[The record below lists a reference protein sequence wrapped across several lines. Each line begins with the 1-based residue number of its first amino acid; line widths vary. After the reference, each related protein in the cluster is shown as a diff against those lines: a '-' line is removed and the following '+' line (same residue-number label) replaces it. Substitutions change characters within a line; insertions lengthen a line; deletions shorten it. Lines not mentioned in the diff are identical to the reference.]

1 MHRTADGFNS
11 QDAASLLTLINM
23 STKLMIAMEDSI
35 IMIESSK
42 TGWKKLRESL
52 KGTHPQCIVF
62 DPDNPDR
69 AYCGTLDGGL
79 WKTDDDGQSWDS
91 IGKDTISSSD
101 VMSASVSNLERG
113 GGKNNNRF
121 NTVYVGTEPTAFY
134 RSDDGGESWEK
145 MSSLNNLKSSSSWS
159 FPPRPWTSHVRW
171 IESDKTKPGYVYA
184 AIEAGALVQSHDGGR
199 TWIDKV
205 QGGPYDTHTLATHK
219 QMPGRLYSAAGDG
232 YFESYDYGQ
241 TWKRLVEGLGDYDY
255 LFSVAVDS
263 GDPQTVIV
271 SASEWPTKAYS
282 LEDAESLVYRRT
294 SSIVDEDTD
303 DDSNSNDIKEWKL
316 VSNGLPKPA
325 GTVIS
330 VLAANPKVAGS
341 FYATNNRGIFYSTD
355 SGISWKMLDDIQ
367 WPKEYLSQHPW
378 ALAVREDT

>member
-1 MHRTADGFNS
+1 
-11 QDAASLLTLINM
+11 
-23 STKLMIAMEDSI
+23 MIAMEDSI

-52 KGTHPQCIVF
+52 KGTHPQCIAF

-69 AYCGTLDGGL
+69 AYCGTSGGGL
-79 WKTDDDGQSWDS
+79 WKTDDGGQSWDS
-91 IGKDTISSSD
+91 IGKETISSSD
-101 VMSASVSNLERG
+101 VMSVSVSNLERG
-113 GGKNNNRF
+113 GGNNSNRF

-145 MSSLNNLKSSSSWS
+145 MSSLNDLKSSSSWS

-232 YFESYDYGQ
+232 YFESYDYGK
-241 TWKRLVEGLGDYDY
+241 TWKRLVAGLGDYDY

-263 GDPQTVIV
+263 SDPQTVIV

-294 SSIVDEDTD
+294 SSIVDEDAD
-303 DDSNSNDIKEWKL
+303 DESNSNDIKEWKI
-316 VSNGLPKPA
+316 VSNGLPKPP
-325 GTVIS
+325 GTLIS
-330 VLAANPKVAGS
+330 VLAANPKIAGS